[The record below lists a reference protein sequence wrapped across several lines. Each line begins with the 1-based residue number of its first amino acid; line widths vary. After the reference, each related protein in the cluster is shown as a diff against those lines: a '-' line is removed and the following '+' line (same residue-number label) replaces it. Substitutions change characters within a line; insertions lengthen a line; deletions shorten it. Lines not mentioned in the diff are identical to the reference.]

1 MEPANCETWAGSH
14 GQRRHGTAPSP
25 SGFKGLAAVCDM
37 RVIGPVV
44 FLLVQNDIVVFAL
57 FVTEL
62 CFGIARSIDQAGGGM
77 VVLCI
82 RFE

>member
-1 MEPANCETWAGSH
+1 
-14 GQRRHGTAPSP
+14 
-25 SGFKGLAAVCDM
+25 M